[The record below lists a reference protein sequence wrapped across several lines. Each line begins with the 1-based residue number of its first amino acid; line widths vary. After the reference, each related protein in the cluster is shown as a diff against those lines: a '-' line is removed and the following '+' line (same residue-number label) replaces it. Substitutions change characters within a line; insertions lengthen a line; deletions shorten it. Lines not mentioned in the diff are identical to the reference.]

1 MRIRLLL
8 AALSLAA
15 FQTGAAPAQALQST
29 DIARSAQEC
38 AADPAYAP
46 GGANVG
52 DCLLDRAAR
61 LEPLLDTAL
70 HRASK
75 RFCDAESRKRFRQV
89 QTHWRVYRQ
98 ASCSL
103 IEEHPGNTPAYV
115 NAAACH
121 LQLTQQRME
130 GFQATGSAAHDW
142 CLALS
147 FQDEASRFGQP
158 PAGPVTHRASG
169 IEWRRSANGGMIL
182 VHKDG
187 AQIAALDA
195 AGCSYCDGEPSC
207 SEGVFLFDYPSPVEG
222 DSTFRNHALLHA
234 CGAGG
239 GVRLELVRDLSTAP
253 ETALRETGLSS
264 LDWQVDYNVLTIT
277 VSDGMVLTWTAP
289 ETPEN

>member
-1 MRIRLLL
+1 MTIRFLL
-8 AALSLAA
+8 AALSLVA
-15 FQTGAAPAQALQST
+15 FHIGAAPAQELQST
-29 DIARSAQEC
+29 DIARSAREC

-75 RFCDAESRKRFRQV
+75 RFCDAESRERFRQV
-89 QTHWRVYRQ
+89 QTRWRDYRQ

-103 IEEHPGNTPAYV
+103 VEEHPGNTPAYV

-130 GFQATGSAAHDW
+130 AFQATGIAAHDR

-147 FQDEASRFGQP
+147 FQDEASRFGPP
-158 PAGPVTHRASG
+158 PAAPVRHPGAG
-169 IEWRRSANGGMIL
+169 LEWRMSPDNDTVL
-182 VHKDG
+182 VGRDG
-187 AQIAALDA
+187 TEIAAVDA
-195 AGCSYCDGEPSC
+195 AGCSYCDGEPGC

-222 DSTFRNHALLHA
+222 DPAFRDVALLHA
-234 CGAGG
+234 CRVGD
-239 GVRLELVRDLSTAP
+239 GVRLELIRDLLTAP
-253 ETALRETGLSS
+253 EIALRETGLPS
-264 LDWQVDYNVLTIT
+264 LDWHVDYDTLTIAA
-277 VSDGMVLTWTAP
+277 SDGTALTWTAP
-289 ETPEN
+289 DVPED